1 LVLAWHEVCHFAQ
14 IRNTVDQSKS
24 NFLRQEYEM
33 NLSYRVHPSRQ
44 EQDGF
49 TLIELMIVVAIIG
62 ILAAVGIP
70 AYQDYTVRTKAQ
82 EGPSLAASAKTAIG
96 IACSASE
103 LQSADHTKLGLPA
116 TISGK
121 YVSSITAVG
130 NAAGDTGTVTITF
143 GTAEPKLSTKTIV
156 YTGTC
161 TPSGLNWSV
170 GGSIDDKYFKKDAA
184 AASSGGTGGTGGTG
198 APATGK

>member
-1 LVLAWHEVCHFAQ
+1 
-14 IRNTVDQSKS
+14 
-24 NFLRQEYEM
+24 M
-33 NLSYRVHPSRQ
+33 NLSYRYRQ
-44 EQDGF
+44 TCQQQDGF

-70 AYQDYTVRTKAQ
+70 AYQDYTVRTRAS
-82 EGPSLAASAKTAIG
+82 EGPSLAASAMTAIG

-103 LQSADHTKLGLPA
+103 LQNATHATLGLPA

-121 YVSSITAVG
+121 YVSSVAAAG
-130 NAAGDTGTVTITF
+130 NTTGDTGTVTITF

-161 TPSGLNWSV
+161 TPSGLQWST
-170 GGSIDDKYFKKDAA
+170 SASTIYDKYFKKDAVA
-184 AASSGGTGGTGGTG
+184 VA
-198 APATGK
+198 GK